1 MTRRLRL
8 AADHGYTL
16 VAVMLMMLATGIL
29 ATATFAAVGADIP
42 FTRASQDRK
51 QAYAAAEAGLEYY
64 LYQLTRDNDYW
75 KTCDTA
81 PGPDGQ
87 ENPVNQ
93 KLPGDGRRWRDV
105 TGTTDSRFSVE
116 LLPAP
121 GKDKCLVSTP
131 AQPTLADDTMIDKDT
146 GTFRIRATGESRGVR
161 RSIVTT
167 FRRNSF
173 LDFIYFTDY
182 EALDPLT
189 FTSDADRTYARN
201 NCVKYRD
208 DRDLNSWCRSN
219 VNITFPNWDRI
230 NGPLH
235 TNDDSLLT
243 CGSPV
248 FGRAGRHDAIE
259 VVGNTPPA
267 WRSGCAGT
275 PVFNGVVRQP
285 WEHLDVPPSNER
297 LKEAALPG
305 YLFHGLTTIVLKDTV
320 MDVTTRNPAN
330 ISQQLTYTNLALPPN
345 GVIFVE
351 KVGTCSIESP
361 VRIRYNAGN
370 GCAVLSVRG
379 SYAKSLTL
387 GSRDDILIN
396 GNVTMTANSD
406 SVLGLI
412 SQRFVRVMHGV
423 NDSCGSNIAAQTMT
437 NVTIEA
443 AILALNDSF
452 IVDNWQ
458 CGSPTDPAPR
468 QGRDRPAL
476 PRAGRHLLGLHA
488 LDRLPEGLR
497 VRRPPALPQPAVL
510 RRAGQGVLEG
520 RPQQRAAPGRRVSIA
535 SRRPK

>member
-8 AADHGYTL
+8 AAQDGYTMA
-16 VAVMLMMLATGIL
+16 AVMLVMLSTGIL
-29 ATATFAAVGADIP
+29 ATATFAAVGGDIP
-42 FTRASQDRK
+42 FTRASHDRK
-51 QAYAAAEAGLEYY
+51 QAYAAAEAGVEYY

-93 KLPGDGRRWRDV
+93 QLPGDGRRWRGV
-105 TGTTDSRFSVE
+105 TGTTDARFSIE

-121 GKDKCLVSTP
+121 DKDRCEVSTE
-131 AQPTLADDTMIDKDT
+131 AEPTLADDTMIDKDT
-146 GTFRIRATGESRGVR
+146 GTFRVRSTGESRGVR

-189 FTSDADRTYARN
+189 FTSATDRNTARTQ
-201 NCVKYRD
+201 CVKYREERD
-208 DRDLNSWCRSN
+208 DNAWCRSN
-219 VNITFPNWDRI
+219 VSITFPTWDRI

-248 FGRAGRHDAIE
+248 FGRAGRNDAIE
-259 VVGNTPPA
+259 IVGNTPPA
-267 WRSGCAGT
+267 YRSSCSGT
-275 PVFNGVVRQP
+275 PTFNGVVRQP
-285 WEHLDVPPSNER
+285 WEHLDMPPSNEA
-297 LKEAALPG
+297 LNEAALPA
-305 YLFHGLTTIVLKDTV
+305 YRFHGLTTIVLKDTV
-320 MDVTTRNPAN
+320 MDVTTRNPN
-330 ISQQLTYTNLALPPN
+330 NLSQQLTYTNLALPPN

-351 KVGTCSIESP
+351 KVGTCSIDSP

-370 GCAVLSVRG
+370 GCAVLTLRG
-379 SYAKSLTL
+379 TYAKSLTL

-396 GNVTMTANSD
+396 GDIEEKDGSD

-412 SQRFVRVMHGV
+412 AQRFVRVMHGV
-423 NDSCGSNIAAQTMT
+423 NDSCGSNIGSQTMDE
-437 NVTIEA
+437 VTIEA

-458 CGSPTDPAPR
+458 CGNELDT
-468 QGRDRPAL
+468 
-476 PRAGRHLLGLHA
+476 LHVKGA
-488 LDRLPEGLR
+488 IAQRFRGPVGTFSGSTLSSGYAKDYVYDDRLRYRSPPYFVEPVKASWKV
-497 VRRPPALPQPAVL
+497 VRNNEQLPAA
-510 RRAGQGVLEG
+510 E
-520 RPQQRAAPGRRVSIA
+520 
-535 SRRPK
+535 